1 MAAASAPPSGSPTPP
16 RGNVNAIRRRLT
28 DASAYTLNLRKATY
42 PLYKARKSQFRRQK
56 RSRRQKRA
64 PRDGII
70 DSTVGMERDFGCNPY
85 NPSYRNLGDEEEE
98 EQYGQCLDGDRCF
111 GRLQERNFPG
121 RIGWMGRGA
130 AVALYLPSR
139 PHASPAHS
147 AWAPTLR
154 PLFCFFPFADA
165 KPTLSSL
172 ILTGGEEDTRSEP
185 EREAAAAAADGVN
198 AGEPSSSD
206 DENQEGGVGGDLEPP
221 QQQQEEPGPLA
232 VQGPLIAERKQR
244 RYRTAFTQLQLQE
257 LEGAFHR
264 TQYPDVFAREEIA
277 RRLNLTEA
285 RVQVWFQNRRAKWRR
300 HQRALMFRNLAPIA
314 FGPPVGMIFDGPYR
328 ATPILEARWRW
339 VPLVP
344 RVFMPPGPPLPPV
357 FRGPPL
363 PPRPP
368 MMPMPPL
375 PPVPPF
381 ALAPVGMAWAPVI
394 NGHFAGPIF

>member
-1 MAAASAPPSGSPTPP
+1 
-16 RGNVNAIRRRLT
+16 
-28 DASAYTLNLRKATY
+28 
-42 PLYKARKSQFRRQK
+42 
-56 RSRRQKRA
+56 
-64 PRDGII
+64 
-70 DSTVGMERDFGCNPY
+70 MERDFGCNPY
-85 NPSYRNLGDEEEE
+85 NPSYRNLGGEEEEEE
-98 EQYGQCLDGDRCF
+98 EQY
-111 GRLQERNFPG
+111 
-121 RIGWMGRGA
+121 
-130 AVALYLPSR
+130 
-139 PHASPAHS
+139 
-147 AWAPTLR
+147 
-154 PLFCFFPFADA
+154 DA

-185 EREAAAAAADGVN
+185 EREAAAAAAADGVN
-198 AGEPSSSD
+198 AGEPSSSN

-221 QQQQEEPGPLA
+221 QQQEEPAPLA

-257 LEGAFHR
+257 LEGVFRR

-314 FGPPVGMIFDGPYR
+314 FGPPVGVIFDGPYR
-328 ATPILEARWRW
+328 ATPILEAGWRW

-363 PPRPP
+363 PPGPP

-394 NGHFAGPIF
+394 NGRFAGPIF